1 MFINKFFVRKLESF
15 LFAPFKKRNWLY
27 LWHYAKSY
35 KLLYNIISN
44 WPDDNIIVS
53 FSMPFNNAL
62 FQRSQHLAIELS
74 KCGFLYL
81 YGEQKNVL
89 TYKYSESLVISDFNL
104 INNVCKKLGKKP
116 YLLLTTTSPYNLK
129 QVLKLKK
136 LGYKV
141 IYEFIDE
148 MSDEIHDSTQGKIIL
163 NNLNLI
169 EPVLCIAT
177 SKHLLNILKDKYP
190 QGRFL
195 LNPNAVNLQD
205 FCNNSSEIPVD
216 MQNVIK
222 DNKPVVGYYGAIAT
236 WLNYELINTL
246 TKNRPDYN
254 FVFIG
259 SDFKGLHLI
268 EKLPNVFYLGE
279 KKYKE
284 LIRYSSLFDCAIIP
298 FKDGEIAKAT
308 SPVKLF
314 EYMCAQIPV
323 VCTKDMQECY
333 GYDGVFI
340 AKDNTDFINCVD
352 SAIAISKDE
361 NIKIKLL
368 EYAQQNTWAQRAQD
382 IKQELCNELS
392 AN

>member
-35 KLLYNIISN
+35 RLLYNIISN

-177 SKHLLNILKDKYP
+177 SKHLLNI
-190 QGRFL
+190 
-195 LNPNAVNLQD
+195 
-205 FCNNSSEIPVD
+205 
-216 MQNVIK
+216 
-222 DNKPVVGYYGAIAT
+222 
-236 WLNYELINTL
+236 
-246 TKNRPDYN
+246 
-254 FVFIG
+254 
-259 SDFKGLHLI
+259 
-268 EKLPNVFYLGE
+268 
-279 KKYKE
+279 
-284 LIRYSSLFDCAIIP
+284 
-298 FKDGEIAKAT
+298 
-308 SPVKLF
+308 
-314 EYMCAQIPV
+314 
-323 VCTKDMQECY
+323 
-333 GYDGVFI
+333 
-340 AKDNTDFINCVD
+340 
-352 SAIAISKDE
+352 
-361 NIKIKLL
+361 
-368 EYAQQNTWAQRAQD
+368 
-382 IKQELCNELS
+382 
-392 AN
+392 